1 METTPAPAAR
11 PARRERLLKRWHL
24 LVLALVPLGA
34 LILVA
39 QNTRTTEKSVVR
51 PDGLSLQYLR
61 LQVSTRPQD
70 TALQLHLVRT
80 LLATGNLEE
89 ASQRLAAIK
98 TDDAQLRAW
107 AVRLGL
113 QIHVAQYTQ
122 DPKRVT
128 REPALLAQ
136 LIKEIETLMAEPLSA
151 DELARLADTSLLIGH
166 PELAARIYLRL
177 AEIDA
182 PQRDRWR
189 AAAAQQENASGQ
201 PAVAAMLYDQL
212 VSDERDPEKRRAYA
226 RLALSAMRGA
236 DQPDKAVA
244 LANRYVGLFPDDV
257 QLLELAAQV
266 ALSSGQPAT
275 AGRHYDRLFDLA
287 RSDAEKKRFAKL
299 ALSALT
305 AADHPDA
312 ALAAAGRYLDR
323 FPEEPD
329 LLGMGVKLALAN
341 RELRLAKTW
350 GRTRLRLDPR
360 SEVVLEQLNTELA
373 AGDAVAALELARR
386 LVRKRPGSTKLRER
400 VAQIAEWSGKP
411 DVALESLAY
420 LAEHTSNPRFLA
432 RALKLA
438 PQLWEQETLAA
449 LLSVK
454 ARQGRLSSAEL
465 LSLVTTFEAIAE
477 PERLVQILESYLSR
491 HADHKEAWEA
501 LAEVHERRG
510 DLPHALSTFEHV
522 SRSFGSNLKELT
534 HRAELLWKLE
544 KPTAGYV
551 LLRDVLDHVGVAQT
565 HDLLAHAALGTMGER
580 ALPPERRAGADGATT
595 SVATAPAGDPKS
607 PSAGGAAP
615 GAAASDDSA
624 KKEDGA
630 QKDAQAFLTLLGQL
644 FFFSEPRPDSLDDY
658 RKLWRAGA
666 LVRESA
672 ARYLQLT
679 KLAGLT
685 DESLAVAEESF
696 RRFEDPEML
705 LAGMDLAFQAAR
717 WTDLTRLVDVAKR
730 NEEVFAENK
739 YYHLILAEYY
749 THQGAY
755 ERAQRAYLRVLT
767 IDPSLAA
774 ARANL
779 LWLLLDH
786 SDEIANNAGKRSR
799 HALFRYLTAWNGL
812 AQEEPSLWL
821 PFATGWAML
830 GRSRD
835 ALSFYKREWTRR
847 PTDHLWLLGYVATLD
862 AVSRSSD
869 ARRLRRFALTALQE
883 EAERAAHRGATR
895 GEREVLKAYAELVRD
910 VYGPGKGSR
919 WMTRVL
925 RSDLEPEV
933 QRGLAAT
940 WRSDGSGFDDS
951 RWVMDSSTVTRKN
964 PWGRFA
970 KAAKPSQDQV
980 QATLADASALPSEE
994 VEPAPAPL
1002 RVLAPDAGSGE
1013 DQVPRNAHIV
1023 TLEAGAQIVNDLV
1036 ILATSVTAKIARGAV
1051 AFGGHLG
1058 VNRLLLDDTTD
1069 PQAGATEVE
1078 VEGFAQWRHR
1088 LGRLEVGIGAN
1099 LRSDA
1104 NLLTGWASETFNVWR
1119 GGTLTVAGHFNELA
1133 YDTRWLRVYGA
1144 RHRGTL
1150 GLTTSFL
1157 TDGFLSVQGNVYRYQ
1172 TRTNEA
1178 LGTGANAEIDLG
1190 YRIRRVRPLW
1200 TVRVS
1205 GSYTRNFN
1213 LADILPE
1220 FGSSSSSAV
1229 TILDALPPVFAAVG
1243 AGTHIEHRF
1252 PGASAIGAGRFRY
1265 MGDVWVGWMWP
1276 LNIPAFEIRGG
1287 VSMGLPHR
1295 QEIGLRAFIANN
1307 RWLGPGVINAG
1318 VSLNFVFR

>member
-11 PARRERLLKRWHL
+11 PIRRERLLKRWHL

-34 LILVA
+34 LVLVA

-98 TDDAQLRAW
+98 TGDAQLRAW

-122 DPKRVT
+122 DPTRVK
-128 REPALLAQ
+128 REPALLSQ
-136 LIKEIETLMAEPLSA
+136 LIQEIETLMAEPLSA
-151 DELARLADTSLLIGH
+151 EELARLADTSLLIGH

-177 AEIDA
+177 AELDA

-189 AAAAQQENASGQ
+189 AAAAKQANASGQ

-212 VSDERDPEKRRAYA
+212 VADERDPDKRREYA
-226 RLALSAMRGA
+226 RLALAAMRGA

-244 LANRYVGLFPDDV
+244 LANRYVELFPDDV

-312 ALAAAGRYLDR
+312 ALAAAGRYLER
-323 FPEEPD
+323 FPEDPA

-341 RELRLAKTW
+341 KELHLAKTW

-360 SEVVLEQLNTELA
+360 SEVMLDQLNTELA
-373 AGDAVAALELARR
+373 AGDALAALELARR
-386 LVRKRPGSTKLRER
+386 LVRKRPGSTQLHAR

-411 DVALESLAY
+411 AVALESLAY
-420 LAEHTSNPRFLA
+420 LAEHTSDPRFLA

-438 PQLWEQETLAA
+438 PQLWEQETLAM
-449 LLSVK
+449 LLAVK
-454 ARQGRLSSAEL
+454 ARQGRLSDAEL

-477 PERLVQILESYLSR
+477 PERLVQILEGYLSR
-491 HADHKEAWEA
+491 HPDHKEAWEA

-510 DLPHALSTFEHV
+510 DLPHALSTFVHV

-551 LLRDVLDHVGVAQT
+551 LLRDALDHVGVAQT
-565 HDLLAHAALGTMGER
+565 HDLLVHTALGTRE
-580 ALPPERRAGADGATT
+580 AQ
-595 SVATAPAGDPKS
+595 
-607 PSAGGAAP
+607 GAAP
-615 GAAASDDSA
+615 AAPEQA
-624 KKEDGA
+624 KTEAEKKAESA

-644 FFFSEPRPDSLDDY
+644 FFFSEPRPDSLDEY
-658 RKLWRAGA
+658 RRLWRAGA

-679 KLAGLT
+679 KLAGLF
-685 DESLAVAEESF
+685 DESIAVAEESF

-730 NEEVFAENK
+730 NEEVFADNK
-739 YYHLILAEYY
+739 YYHLILAEYFA
-749 THQGAY
+749 HQGAY
-755 ERAQRAYLRVLT
+755 ERAQRAYLRVIT
-767 IDPSLAA
+767 IDPGMAA

-786 SDEIANNAGKRSR
+786 SDEIANNTGKRSR

-812 AQEEPSLWL
+812 AQQEPSLWL

-835 ALSFYKREWTRR
+835 ALAFYKREWTRR

-869 ARRLRRFALTALQE
+869 ARRLRRFALTELQP

-919 WMTRVL
+919 WMAQVL
-925 RSDLEPEV
+925 RRDLEPEV

-940 WRSDGSGFDDS
+940 WRSDGSGLDDS

-970 KAAKPSQDQV
+970 KARKPSQDQV

-994 VEPAPAPL
+994 IEPAPAPL

-1013 DQVPRNAHIV
+1013 DQVPLNAHIV
-1023 TLEAGAQIVNDLV
+1023 TLEAGAQIVNDLI

-1058 VNRLLLDDTTD
+1058 VNHLLLDDTTD

-1078 VEGFAQWRHR
+1078 IEGFAQWRHR

-1104 NLLTGWASETFNVWR
+1104 NLLTGWASETFNLWH

-1172 TRTNEA
+1172 TRTNDA

-1213 LADILPE
+1213 LSDILPE
-1220 FGSSSSSAV
+1220 FGSGSSSAA
-1229 TILDALPPVFAAVG
+1229 TLLDALPPVFAAVG

-1287 VSMGLPHR
+1287 VSMGLLHR

-1307 RWLGPGVINAG
+1307 RWLGPGVLNAG
-1318 VSLNFVFR
+1318 VSLDFVFR